1 MLVEAVTILVMGW
14 SRTVGLIMMLSAVL
28 GGVAVLIASG
38 QLRTAADERVA
49 AIDESLAASTEAL
62 RTADDT
68 VAIVASVV
76 ERLAGSLVAVEDAA
90 VDSIA
95 TLDDAE
101 NGLSKLAEISG
112 EDLPRIVESLQEA
125 MPALIQVA
133 DVIDG
138 TLGTLSIVGVPYDP
152 DVPFDESL
160 AGVAESIENLPE
172 QVREQAALIE
182 EVGVGLGRIAD
193 QGGDLIIE
201 IGLARQ
207 ALGDGSRLLDRYRAA
222 TAAAIADVEAERESL
237 GENADRELSA
247 FSWLTSSIA
256 LAQFGLLA
264 AGAVLVSRKVE
275 RPAGGPT

>member
-1 MLVEAVTILVMGW
+1 
-14 SRTVGLIMMLSAVL
+14 
-28 GGVAVLIASG
+28 
-38 QLRTAADERVA
+38 
-49 AIDESLAASTEAL
+49 
-62 RTADDT
+62 
-68 VAIVASVV
+68 
-76 ERLAGSLVAVEDAA
+76 LAGSLVAVEDAA

-101 NGLSKLAEISG
+101 NGLSKLAEITG

-160 AGVAESIENLPE
+160 AGVAESIENLPA

-182 EVGVGLGRIAD
+182 EVGVGLGQIAD

-201 IGLARQ
+201 VGLARQ
-207 ALGDGSRLLDRYRAA
+207 ALGDGIQLLDRYRAT
-222 TAAAIADVEAERESL
+222 TANAIADVEAERKSIQAH
-237 GENADRELSA
+237 ADTEKTA
-247 FSWLTSSIA
+247 ISWLTASIL
-256 LAQFGLLA
+256 LAQLGLIA
-264 AGAVLVSRKVE
+264 AGALLVSKKIEMSSGSR
-275 RPAGGPT
+275 A